1 MKPIN
6 ATDVTFEVLLQGAGD
21 KPVLV
26 DFWAPWCMP
35 CRALA
40 PILDAVAAELGDEAL
55 ILKLNTDDNPR
66 VPSALGIRAL
76 PTMVPFQSGRVQD
89 VFVGGKAKGD
99 LVKALRSRVKKAA

>member
-1 MKPIN
+1 MKPIT
-6 ATDVTFEVLLQGAGD
+6 ATDATFEALLRDAGD

-40 PILDAVAAELGDEAL
+40 PIIDATAAELGDDAL
-55 ILKLNTDDNPR
+55 VVKLNTDDHPR

-76 PTMVPFQSGRVQD
+76 PTLVLFQRGRVQD
-89 VFVGGKAKGD
+89 VFVGGKAKAD